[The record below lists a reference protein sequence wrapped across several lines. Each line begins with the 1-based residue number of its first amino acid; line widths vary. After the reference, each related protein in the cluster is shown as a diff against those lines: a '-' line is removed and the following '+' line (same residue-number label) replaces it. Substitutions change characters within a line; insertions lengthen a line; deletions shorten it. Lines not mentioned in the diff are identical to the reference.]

1 MSLIVDINP
10 VPWEILDLVKARIL
24 KNRANRQK
32 RQPEKPGELR
42 RVMQVDNGLLA
53 KQRWEEPSFIFGG
66 DFPFLYILKNTRAVA
81 GGVNSTFA
89 FTLKINDVFVAEID
103 FKEMGKPKGYILIWS
118 NNETDVKSVKSYLGQ
133 SARFRIYEGYLGRF
147 YDQYEDRANP
157 YQQLEAGPVPSYF
170 TAYRGVGTVYVTLLQ
185 EYTAIILNQSEP
197 RPGDIIDIEIKV
209 TYTAQFLRE
218 ISLPIGYPNYAYIS
232 GGFMESGADPLPGDA
247 SNIKKGKLAFVS
259 TAGPLGN
266 TYNSGG
272 QNSFGFASFGVGQ
285 TTKYTF
291 KFPTDPAPG
300 DGEGE
305 GEND

>member
-42 RVMQVDNGLLA
+42 RVMWVDNGILA
-53 KQRWEEPSFIFGG
+53 KQRWEEPSFIGG
-66 DFPFLYILKNTRAVA
+66 EDFPFLYILKRSIGV
-81 GGVNSTFA
+81 GGINSTFA

-103 FKEMGKPKGYILIWS
+103 FKEMGKSKGYILIWS

-133 SARFRIYEGYLGRF
+133 SETVRIYEGYLGRF

-157 YQQLEAGPVPSYF
+157 YQQLVAGQVPYYV
-170 TAYRGVGTVYVTLLQ
+170 TAYRGVDSVNVTLLR

-209 TYTAQFLRE
+209 TYTAQFLRR
-218 ISLPIGYPNYAYIS
+218 IGDSPNGFPNDAFIS

-247 SNIKKGKLAFVS
+247 SNIKRGELDFVS

-272 QNSFGFASFGVGQ
+272 LRSFGFAGFGVGQ

-291 KFPTDPAPG
+291 KFP
-300 DGEGE
+300 
-305 GEND
+305 ND

>member
-66 DFPFLYILKNTRAVA
+66 DFPFLYILKDSRGV

-133 SARFRIYEGYLGRF
+133 SETVRIYEGYLGRF

-157 YQQLEAGPVPSYF
+157 YQQLVAGQVPYYV
-170 TAYRGVGTVYVTLLQ
+170 TAYRGVDSVNVTLLR

-209 TYTAQFLRE
+209 TYTAQFLRT
-218 ISLPIGYPNYAYIS
+218 ISLPNGLPNYAYIS

-247 SNIKKGKLAFVS
+247 SNIEPGELDFVS

-272 QNSFGFASFGVGQ
+272 QNSFGFAGFGVGQ

-291 KFPTDPAPG
+291 KFP
-300 DGEGE
+300 
-305 GEND
+305 ND

>member
-66 DFPFLYILKNTRAVA
+66 DFPFLYILKDSRGV

-133 SARFRIYEGYLGRF
+133 SATFRIYEGYLGRF
-147 YDQYEDRANP
+147 YDQYEDKANP
-157 YQQLEAGPVPSYF
+157 YEQLVAGLVPYYV
-170 TAYRGVGTVYVTLLQ
+170 TAYRGVDSVNVTLLQ

-209 TYTAQFLRE
+209 TYTAQFLRR
-218 ISLPIGYPNYAYIS
+218 ISLPNGLPNYASIY

-247 SNIKKGKLAFVS
+247 SNIKPGELDFVS

-266 TYNSGG
+266 TYNDGYF
-272 QNSFGFASFGVGQ
+272 FGFAGSGVGQ

-291 KFPTDPAPG
+291 KFP
-300 DGEGE
+300 
-305 GEND
+305 ND